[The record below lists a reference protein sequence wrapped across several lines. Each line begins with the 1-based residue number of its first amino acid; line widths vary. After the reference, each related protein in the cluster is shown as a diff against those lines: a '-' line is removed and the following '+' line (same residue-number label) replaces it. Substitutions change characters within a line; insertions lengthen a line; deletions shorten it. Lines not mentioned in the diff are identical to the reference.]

1 MAQQQQQ
8 EEEDEFVYTLD
19 EALTSLGF
27 GKFQYMVLVYA
38 GLGSMVDAVEVMILS
53 FIGPA
58 LKSQWG
64 LSSTQ
69 ESLITTV
76 VFSGMLIGAYLWGLV
91 ADNYGRR
98 KGLLTVAIVTTISA
112 FLSSFSPNYISLLIL
127 RMLVGIGLGGGPVYG
142 SWFLEFVPSRNRG
155 TWMVIYSTFWTIGTI
170 LEALLAMTIMPSLG
184 WRWLLAL
191 SSIPSFAALFLY
203 TFTVESPR
211 YLCAKG
217 RISDAH
223 DILRR
228 IAIVN
233 KTKLPP
239 GILVTDQVTHE
250 LNEELLSPGKNK
262 ISNFKTGLSSF
273 LMLLSPRL
281 RRITLLTWVVYFGNS
296 FSYYGIILL
305 TSQLSAGENRCFSVA
320 LHAKKDTG
328 LYRDVFITSLAEL
341 PGLLFSVLVVEK
353 VGRKFSMALMYVLGF
368 LFLFPLV
375 VPQNEVLSTVLLFG
389 ARIWVIGTFTLAGV
403 YCPEIYPTSVRTTGC
418 GVASS
423 VGRIAGMVSPLVAVH
438 LVRGCHQMAAIIL
451 FEVVLILSAISVLL
465 FPVETKG
472 RELVDHVSL

>member
-1 MAQQQQQ
+1 
-8 EEEDEFVYTLD
+8 
-19 EALTSLGF
+19 
-27 GKFQYMVLVYA
+27 
-38 GLGSMVDAVEVMILS
+38 
-53 FIGPA
+53 
-58 LKSQWG
+58 
-64 LSSTQ
+64 
-69 ESLITTV
+69 
-76 VFSGMLIGAYLWGLV
+76 
-91 ADNYGRR
+91 
-98 KGLLTVAIVTTISA
+98 
-112 FLSSFSPNYISLLIL
+112 
-127 RMLVGIGLGGGPVYG
+127 
-142 SWFLEFVPSRNRG
+142 
-155 TWMVIYSTFWTIGTI
+155 
-170 LEALLAMTIMPSLG
+170 MPSLG

-262 ISNFKTGLSSF
+262 TSNFKTGLSSF

-320 LHAKKDTG
+320 LNAKKHTG
-328 LYRDVFITSLAEL
+328 LYRDVFITSLA
-341 PGLLFSVLVVEK
+341 GTFYFHFIFSFFCVNLQFNYFLSVHIDLNTICKSKLSFV
-353 VGRKFSMALMYVLGF
+353 FQNFLGF
-368 LFLFPLV
+368 FF
-375 VPQNEVLSTVLLFG
+375 QS
-389 ARIWVIGTFTLAGV
+389 
-403 YCPEIYPTSVRTTGC
+403 
-418 GVASS
+418 
-423 VGRIAGMVSPLVAVH
+423 
-438 LVRGCHQMAAIIL
+438 
-451 FEVVLILSAISVLL
+451 
-465 FPVETKG
+465 
-472 RELVDHVSL
+472 